1 MISFKTTAALA
12 FAVSMIGCATMNP
25 PTAQQ
30 DEAVHGEIP
39 SGSAAKDL
47 SDDSPLP
54 YKGRLA
60 QGDSDELPASVRAS
74 LSNSSPL
81 QFSYRED
88 LTHDEH
94 HTPLIISA
102 LNPATYAG
110 ASLGEYDVTAFASF
124 SITDGTRVLGDYTA
138 KISVSR
144 KYSLYSEPTHRE
156 VEREARDAVRKEID
170 AQAHRD
176 QARVLAEIS
185 ASSGTE

>member
-1 MISFKTTAALA
+1 MALA
-12 FAVSMIGCATMNP
+12 TSLSACAAMNSP
-25 PTAQQ
+25 ALQ
-30 DEAVHGEIP
+30 
-39 SGSAAKDL
+39 SSAAFQGQTT
-47 SDDSPLP
+47 SVSPAGDSSNAGPLP
-54 YKGRLA
+54 YKGRLV
-60 QGDSDELPASVRAS
+60 QGDPDELPPSVRAS
-74 LSNSSPL
+74 LSDSSPL

-110 ASLGEYDVTAFASF
+110 ASLGEYEVTAFASF
-124 SITDGTRVLGDYTA
+124 SIADGARVLGDYTA
-138 KISVSR
+138 KVSVSS

-170 AQAHRD
+170 AQVHRD
-176 QARVLAEIS
+176 QAHVLAQIS